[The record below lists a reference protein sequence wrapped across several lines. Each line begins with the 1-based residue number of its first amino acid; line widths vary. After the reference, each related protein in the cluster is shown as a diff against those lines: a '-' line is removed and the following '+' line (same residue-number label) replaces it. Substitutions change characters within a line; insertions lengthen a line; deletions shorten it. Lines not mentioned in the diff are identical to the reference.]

1 MGRAAIFRMFSQS
14 AVALAASMLIMVGLV
29 GVQDAAAA
37 SAQQFVARTFNSTG
51 KAQTWKVPAH
61 VFSAAFDVYGA
72 QGGNGGG
79 RGGEATATISVA
91 PGEVLQIN
99 VGGVNGGGFG
109 FGKGGSGGGASD
121 VRTGAF
127 KLANRLIVG
136 GGGGGRG
143 EGTTGPAIGG
153 SGGGSVGGGDAGGG
167 VCTSDFGGGGGGQT
181 HGGIGGEDCFNDTGQ
196 NGSLGYGGQAGNG
209 ETGAGGGGDGL
220 YGGGGG
226 VSEGSDLPSG
236 SGGGG
241 SGFGPS
247 GVVFHS
253 GVRAGNGKIIVSYL
267 TGTVRSGTLSI
278 TPSSGFPGT
287 VIDVFSQTPCPAGTN
302 GVAMSLDDILT
313 GRVIVTNAK
322 TFLYAAE
329 NWAGTLTVPQGT
341 PAGGDGVT
349 AACASH
355 GLQLQDYAF
364 VPFQAMAPS

>member
-1 MGRAAIFRMFSQS
+1 
-14 AVALAASMLIMVGLV
+14 MLIMVGFV

-37 SAQQFVARTFNSTG
+37 SGQQFVATTFNSTG

-79 RGGEATATISVA
+79 RGGEATATISVT

-99 VGGVNGGGFG
+99 VGNAKAFNGGGFG
-109 FGKGGSGGGASD
+109 FGKGGWGGGASD

-127 KLANRLIVG
+127 KLANRRIVG

-143 EGTTGPAIGG
+143 QGTTGAAIGG
-153 SGGGSVGGGDAGGG
+153 SGGGSSGGGDAGGG
-167 VCTSDFGGGGGGQT
+167 VCTSDFGGGGATQTRGGL
-181 HGGIGGEDCFNDTGQ
+181 GGEDCFNDTGQ
-196 NGSLGYGGQAGNG
+196 SGSLGQGGQAGNG
-209 ETGAGGGGDGL
+209 ETGGGGGGGGL

-226 VSEGSDLPSG
+226 VSEGSSVPSG

-253 GVRAGNGKIIVSYL
+253 GVRAGNGLVIVSYL

-302 GVAMSLDDILT
+302 GVAMSLDDLLT

-322 TFLYAAE
+322 TFLDAAG
-329 NWAGTLTVPQGT
+329 NWAGTLTVPQGIL
-341 PAGGDGVT
+341 AGGYGVT
-349 AACASH
+349 AACATH

-364 VPFQAMAPS
+364 VPFQAMAPT